1 MGGSILGYKQGS
13 LMSDL
18 SKHIEMHAIKSTAD
32 QAGSIEEKKKLEN
45 QVRMMQ
51 NDVAAKRQ
59 NLEQV

>member
-18 SKHIEMHAIKSTAD
+18 SKHIEMHAIKSAAD

-45 QVRMMQ
+45 QVRMM
-51 NDVAAKRQ
+51 
-59 NLEQV
+59 